1 MARLFE
7 ARSARICSSQSDKA
21 ELVLTD
27 CVVNESRCPSER
39 DTQGRSR
46 ELRGGQSVRCP
57 RPSGV
62 VCAGCKSAEETQ
74 EWQQR

>member
-7 ARSARICSSQSDKA
+7 ARSARIRSTRSDKA
-21 ELVLTD
+21 ELVLTE
-27 CVVNESRCPSER
+27 CVVKREARPSER

-46 ELRGGQSVRCP
+46 ELRSGQSVGCR
-57 RPSGV
+57 RPSGL
-62 VCAGCKSAEETQ
+62 VCTGWKSAEETQ